1 MFETRGFFMWRC
13 AITAMS
19 DTQEP
24 LQLPVLAAGLVHE
37 VKNPLS
43 AIHLH
48 LQLLE
53 NQVLQVEDEE
63 LRNQM
68 KRRVEIIK
76 REVLGLNQTL
86 QDFIRLIRSETR
98 VIPAKGLNEIVEE
111 VVHLLTPQAARHQ
124 IRIETVTA
132 AVPDHLK
139 VDGSFLKQVLVNLIL
154 NSIQAY
160 ETIDDNRDRLI
171 VVTTGT
177 ENGRFFLRVEDNGA
191 GIQPEDRERIFEPF
205 FTTKAQGSGLGLAL
219 VRKMMMEMG
228 GRVDLVSSPGKGT
241 SFTLYFDSEVKSLP
255 EPDVESRSSDDL

>member
-1 MFETRGFFMWRC
+1 MWRC
-13 AITAMS
+13 AIIAMNDS
-19 DTQEP
+19 QEP
-24 LQLPVLAAGLVHE
+24 FTLPVLAAGLVHE

-63 LRNQM
+63 LRAQM

-76 REVLGLNQTL
+76 REILGLNQTL
-86 QDFIRLIRSETR
+86 QEFIRLIRSETR
-98 VIPAKGLNEIVEE
+98 AIAAAGLNEIVEQ
-111 VVHLLTPQAARHQ
+111 VVQLLGPQAGRSQ
-124 IRIETVTA
+124 IRLETNTG
-132 AVPDHLK
+132 AVPDHLQM
-139 VDGSFLKQVLVNLIL
+139 DASFLKQTLVNLIL

-160 ETIDDNRDRLI
+160 ETVDDNRDRLI

-191 GIQPEDRERIFEPF
+191 GILPEDREKIFEPF
-205 FTTKAQGSGLGLAL
+205 FTTKVHGSGLGLSL

-228 GRVDLVSSPGKGT
+228 GHVDLVSSPGKGT
-241 SFTLYFDSEVKSLP
+241 RFTLYFDGAVKALP
-255 EPDVESRSSDDL
+255 EPAEIQGHEAV